1 MIMESE
7 SVIFYNALNVIYG
20 GDYKK
25 LKKDW
30 ERFGNWEAA
39 WNGRKNNHSQDEKI
53 SPEEEWQKVKDL
65 GATLILN
72 GDPDYP
78 ALLKEI
84 SHPPFGIYVLGNIN
98 SSQPALAIVGTRS
111 ATPQGKEIAKNFASR
126 LSNSGIAII
135 SGLAL
140 GVDTCAHQGALEAGG
155 KTIAV
160 LGTPL
165 NNIYP
170 KQNWN
175 LAREIQEKNGTVI
188 SEFPFNQEYH
198 PQNFLVRNR
207 VISGLSSG
215 IIVIEAPERSGSLAT
230 AKFALEQNRE
240 IFVIPGSVASKN
252 YRGSNDLIKAGA
264 NIVTEPEDILSYYGI
279 SKSAAKPNLAAANA
293 SSNETIIISA
303 LQNSNQECSI
313 EQLLSSTNL
322 EITELNQLLALLTI
336 KGIIKETNGKYHL

>member
-1 MIMESE
+1 MKPKSA
-7 SVIFYNALNVIYG
+7 IFYNALNVFHG

-25 LKKDW
+25 LQKAW
-30 ERFGNWEAA
+30 ERFGDWETA
-39 WNGRKNNHSQDEKI
+39 WKERGDNHGSGDKI
-53 SPEEEWQKVKDL
+53 SPEEKWRQVKDL

-72 GDPDYP
+72 GDSDYP

-84 SHPPFGIYVLGNIN
+84 PHPPFGIYVFGNIEY
-98 SSQPALAIVGTRS
+98 SQPALAVVGTRS
-111 ATPQGKEIAKNFASR
+111 ATPQGKEIAKRFANQ
-126 LSNSGIAII
+126 LGNSGITII

-140 GVDTCAHQGALEAGG
+140 GIDACAHQGALEADG

-170 KQNWN
+170 KQNIN
-175 LAREIQEKNGTVI
+175 LAKEIQEKNGAVI

-198 PQNFLVRNR
+198 PQNFLARNR
-207 VISGLSSG
+207 IISGLSNG
-215 IIVIEAPERSGSLAT
+215 IIVIEAPKRSGSLAT

-240 IFVIPGSVASKN
+240 IFVIPGNVTSKN
-252 YRGSNDLIKAGA
+252 YRGSNELIKAGA

-279 SKSAAKPNLAAANA
+279 SKPAGKNF
-293 SSNETIIISA
+293 SNTDAGSKEIIIISA
-303 LQNSNQECSI
+303 LQNSNQECST
-313 EQLLSSTNL
+313 EQLLNSTGL

-336 KGIIKETNGKYHL
+336 KGIIKELNGKYFLNS